1 MRKLVRIVLLLVV
14 LLVVA
19 AGVAL
24 YYVDRLARTGIERG
38 GEYALGV
45 QTTVDDADVGLLGGT
60 LKVEQLTVAN
70 PEGFT
75 TPHLVRVRTVDLGV
89 ETGTLMEE
97 TIRVRRFELDD
108 VDMHIEQKIGRS
120 NVSTILEHIQDRAG
134 KDEPAEPG
142 ARKVNVDRIDVRNVT
157 AHVQV
162 LPVGGEATTVDVE
175 VPEIILE
182 DVSSDDPQGLVV
194 AELTRRIL
202 PAILKAVVEKARGRV
217 PGMDFD
223 ALASELDE
231 TTAAL
236 GQGARDLIDQA
247 GKNIG
252 GVLKDVLKKPGGEE
266 GDTKE
271 GGGLLDGI
279 LKPKGDGEKKD
290 GGTTLD
296 DLFKKDDDK

>member
-1 MRKLVRIVLLLVV
+1 MRRLVRLILLLGV
-14 LLVVA
+14 LLVVTV
-19 AGVAL
+19 GVAL

-38 GEYALGV
+38 AAYALGV

-60 LKVEQLTVAN
+60 LQVEQLTVSN

-75 TPHLVRVRTVDLGV
+75 TPHLVRVRMVDLGV
-89 ETGTLMEE
+89 EIGTLREE
-97 TIRVRRFELDD
+97 TIRVRRFELDG
-108 VDMHIEQKIGRS
+108 VDLHVEQQIGRS
-120 NVSTILEHIQDRAG
+120 NVSTVLEHIQDRAS

-142 ARKVNVDRIDVRNVT
+142 GRKVQVDRIVVRNVT
-157 AHVQV
+157 AHIQV
-162 LPVGGEATTVDVE
+162 LPVGGKATTVDVE

-182 DVSSDDPQGLVV
+182 DVSSDDPQGLAV

-202 PAILKAVVEKARGRV
+202 PAILKAVIEKGRGRV

-223 ALASELDE
+223 ALAGQLNE

-252 GVLKDVLKKPGGEE
+252 GALEDILKKPGGEE
-266 GDTKE
+266 GDTKD
-271 GGGLLDGI
+271 GGTLLDG
-279 LKPKGDGEKKD
+279 
-290 GGTTLD
+290 
-296 DLFKKDDDK
+296 LFKQDDDQ